1 MSTAWEEAAL
11 SGGDE
16 AGYRRSIQC
25 GGLVAEPMIRSVEDL
40 IGPLNEI
47 ERKYAPRQLWVAG
60 DPSIFAHGRIASVVG
75 SRHPSPAGVRRT
87 RRLVSE
93 LVKRDIAVLSGLALG
108 VDTVAHTTA
117 IERGGRTIAV
127 LGTPLGE
134 ATPRS
139 NARLQGLIIREHV
152 AASQFAPGSIV
163 QKWNFT
169 VRNRTMAL
177 LSPATVVVEA
187 GEGSG
192 TRYQGWEALRLGRPL
207 YFLESAVGAGDIQ
220 WINEQIEYGA
230 EILTDA
236 NCAAVLD
243 AIPTRLPIL
252 AHGLEEIV
260 PF

>member
-1 MSTAWEEAAL
+1 MCQWATNPV
-11 SGGDE
+11 
-16 AGYRRSIQC
+16 AGNHYEFVRDGVIKTT
-25 GGLVAEPMIRSVEDL
+25 SVEDL
-40 IGPLNEI
+40 IGSLNAI
-47 ERKYAPRQLWVAG
+47 ERKYAPRQLWVAC

-117 IERGGRTIAV
+117 IQRRGRTIAV
-127 LGTPLGE
+127 LGTPLDE
-134 ATPRS
+134 VTPRG
-139 NARLQGLIIREHV
+139 NAQLQDRVIRDHV
-152 AASQFAPGSIV
+152 AVSQFAPGSIV
-163 QKWNFT
+163 QKWNFA

-177 LSPATVVVEA
+177 LSPATVIVEA

-192 TRYQGWEALRLGRPL
+192 TQHQGWEALRLGRPL
-207 YFLESAVGAGDIQ
+207 YFLESAVGSGDIQ

-243 AIPTRLPIL
+243 AIPTRLPIP

>member
-1 MSTAWEEAAL
+1 MGTAREEAAL
-11 SGGDE
+11 SVGNDPGD
-16 AGYRRSIQC
+16 RQSIDSA
-25 GGLVAEPMIRSVEDL
+25 VRHAEIMTKSVEDL

-47 ERKYAPRQLWVAG
+47 EQKYAPRQLWVAG
-60 DPSIFAHGRIASVVG
+60 DPAIFADGRITSVVG

-117 IERGGRTIAV
+117 IQRGGRTIAV
-127 LGTPLGE
+127 LGTPLDE
-134 ATPRS
+134 VTPRS
-139 NARLQGLIIREHV
+139 NARLQDCISREHV
-152 AASQFAPGSIV
+152 AVSQFAPGSIV

-177 LSPATVVVEA
+177 LSPATVIVEA

-192 TRYQGWEALRLGRPL
+192 TQHQGWEALRLGRPL
-207 YFLESAVGAGDIQ
+207 YFLESAVGSGNVR

-230 EILTDA
+230 EILTNENYA
-236 NCAAVLD
+236 EALD
-243 AIPTRLPIL
+243 SIPTRLPIP
-252 AHGLEEIV
+252 AHRLEEIV

>member
-1 MSTAWEEAAL
+1 MADT
-11 SGGDE
+11 
-16 AGYRRSIQC
+16 
-25 GGLVAEPMIRSVEDL
+25 MTKSVEDL

-47 ERKYAPRQLWVAG
+47 EQRYAPQRLWVGG
-60 DPSIFAHGRIASVVG
+60 DSSIFAAGRITSVVG

-108 VDTVAHTTA
+108 IDTVAHTTA
-117 IERGGRTIAV
+117 VERAGRTIAV
-127 LGTPLGE
+127 LGTPLDE

-139 NARLQGLIIREHV
+139 NARLQDRIIREHV
-152 AASQFAPGSIV
+152 AVSQFAPGSVV

-177 LSPATVVVEA
+177 LSPATVIVEA
-187 GEGSG
+187 GERSG
-192 TRYQGWEALRLGRPL
+192 TQHQGWEALRLGRPL
-207 YFLESAVGAGDIQ
+207 YFLESAVGSGNIR

-230 EILTDA
+230 EILTDE
-236 NCAAVLD
+236 NCARILD
-243 AIPTRLPIL
+243 SIPTRLPIPT
-252 AHGLEEIV
+252 HRLEEIV